1 MFVCKCRKISR
12 NYWPTGTTV
21 KSQIWKIYQFHV
33 NSNYLVPQFERE
45 CHRRLW
51 FLVFVLLF
59 KNKKMEC
66 VMGFAPLIVP
76 RIFFHNLFF
85 FLFLFF
91 FQADLWI
98 ERRSAHTI
106 HFQGS
111 GIWGQYRIFQNH
123 SENHHHDHLRKSTI
137 LSTPHS
143 TTMYFCNSILLLFK
157 WNNALTLKRHCLRNK
172 NW

>member
-1 MFVCKCRKISR
+1 MFACKCRKISR
-12 NYWPTGTTV
+12 NYWPTGTIV

-33 NSNYLVPQFERE
+33 ISNYLVPQFERE

-98 ERRSAHTI
+98 EREEAHTQSI
-106 HFQGS
+106 SKDQGFEDS
-111 GIWGQYRIFQNH
+111 IAFFKTTLKTIIMIIWESLQYSPLH
-123 SENHHHDHLRKSTI
+123 
-137 LSTPHS
+137 
-143 TTMYFCNSILLLFK
+143 ILLLF
-157 WNNALTLKRHCLRNK
+157 LQ
-172 NW
+172 